1 MYNWWQLRTSYNL
14 DNCTYTNIR
23 IHTHTHLCTLMAVTD
38 ISTFTQT
45 KTIHLTMNLELASLE
60 GAYLSQ
66 DSDSCYFNE

>member
-1 MYNWWQLRTSYNL
+1 
-14 DNCTYTNIR
+14 
-23 IHTHTHLCTLMAVTD
+23 MAVTD

-66 DSDSCYFNE
+66 DSDSCYKELSIIIIQLHGWYQTLLIIVLLLHITFPVI